1 VTAVSTNAES
11 APPGRFSQAL
21 VVKVSGKVAD
31 RYDGVA
37 EDIGRL
43 VVSGRPVVLVH
54 GGSAVV
60 DDVGRRTGVVPRMVV
75 SQSGVAGRFTSAS
88 DVDTLLMACCGLVNK
103 HLVVELHRH
112 GIPALGL
119 SGVDGGLLRGTRKD
133 TLRVLERGKVR
144 VLHGNHSGT
153 VEKVDA
159 GLLRALLDRGLV
171 PVVAPVALSWDDAPV
186 NVDADR
192 VAAAIASSLHAVD
205 LVLLSDVDGLIDRTR
220 DELVRTGHLDELDAR
235 LLPLASGR
243 MHVKLLAAANALT
256 HGVARVVIA
265 SAYHNGPVTA
275 ALHGAGTHL
284 FGRPNHGSG

>member
-1 VTAVSTNAES
+1 VTSVS
-11 APPGRFSQAL
+11 GAL

-37 EDIGRL
+37 ADIGRL
-43 VVSGRPVVLVH
+43 VAAGRPVVLVH

-60 DDVGRRTGVVPRMVV
+60 DEVARRIGAVPRTVV
-75 SQSGVAGRFTSAS
+75 SQSGIAGRFTSAS

-103 HLVVELHRH
+103 HLVVDLHRH
-112 GIPALGL
+112 GIAALGL

-133 TLRVLERGKVR
+133 TLRVQDRGKVR
-144 VLHGNHSGT
+144 ILHGNHSGT
-153 VEKVDA
+153 VEQVDA

-171 PVVAPVALSWDDAPV
+171 PVIAPVAFSWDGAVV

-192 VAAAIASSLHAVD
+192 IAAAIASSLPAAD

-220 DELVRTGHLDELDAR
+220 DELVRTARLDELDDR

-256 HGVARVVIA
+256 HGVSRVVIA
-265 SAYHNGPVTA
+265 SAYQDGPVTA
-275 ALHGAGTHL
+275 ALDGAGTHL
-284 FGRPNHGSG
+284 FGRPEHGPG